1 MASFKISE
9 DLRPLTDLKTR
20 PGDVVT
26 HAEETG
32 RPVVLTRYGKGVA
45 VLLSVEAYEELELAA
60 ARLKLFGALKEAHE
74 SFERGEGVPHSEV
87 KDLVRSWRKGKDSKA
102 TV

>member
-1 MASFKISE
+1 MSSFKISE
-9 DLRPLTDLKTR
+9 DLRPLTDLKTK

-45 VLLSVEAYEELELAA
+45 VLLSVDAYEELELAA
-60 ARLKLFGALKEAHE
+60 EKLRLFTALKEADE
-74 SFERGEGVPHSEV
+74 SFGRGEGIAHEDVVE
-87 KDLVRSWRKGKDSKA
+87 LVESWKNNSSKA
-102 TV
+102 TG